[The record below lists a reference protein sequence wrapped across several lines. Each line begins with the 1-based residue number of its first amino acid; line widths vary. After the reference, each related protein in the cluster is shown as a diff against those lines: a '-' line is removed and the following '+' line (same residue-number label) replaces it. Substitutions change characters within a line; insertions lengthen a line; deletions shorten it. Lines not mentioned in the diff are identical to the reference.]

1 MSAPQ
6 FRVHAPGTT
15 TEDDQIHI
23 QGDATAAEKA
33 IQDATTASSTHA
45 EGSAT
50 IKQDENVCVV
60 QHGLGTAPNT
70 IKLDGIDEQRYFS
83 YIVEVTDQQFQV
95 NLHVPA
101 EQDIPFT
108 WTADI

>member
-1 MSAPQ
+1 MSDAPK
-6 FRVHAPGTT
+6 FLVHAP
-15 TEDDQIHI
+15 
-23 QGDATAAEKA
+23 DATGTATVTGAAM
-33 IQDATTASSTHA
+33 ASVTHA

-50 IKQDENVCVV
+50 IKQDENVCIV
-60 QHGLGTAPNT
+60 QHGLGAIPNN
-70 IKLDGIDEQRYFS
+70 IKLDGIDESKYFS

-101 EQDIPFT
+101 EQDLTFT

>member
-1 MSAPQ
+1 MSTPQ
-6 FRVHAPGTT
+6 FRVHAPGTVQMPPAF
-15 TEDDQIHI
+15 DPSVA
-23 QGDATAAEKA
+23 GALADALAKV
-33 IQDATTASSTHA
+33 ATHE

-50 IKQDENVCVV
+50 IKQDENVCIV
-60 QHGLGTAPNT
+60 QHGLGTIPNT
-70 IKLDGIDEQRYFS
+70 IKLDGIDEQKYFS